1 MLREENMG
9 YPKLVQMLFQPQVV
23 LASNQAALIQNLT
36 EIISIFKLDISRV
49 LDLVLEAL
57 EQQLEQLVSNQEPL
71 YDLT

>member
-1 MLREENMG
+1 MG